1 MRMFQITVLAIA
13 LAGLTAP
20 AVADGD
26 PAKGEKVFRQC
37 KSCHDIGDKAK
48 NKIGP
53 ALNGI
58 FGTEAASVADFKYS
72 DAFLAKKKE
81 RLVWTEENLAAYLEK
96 PADFI
101 PGSKMTFAGL
111 RKEDQREDVIAYLKG
126 FK

>member
-1 MRMFQITVLAIA
+1 MRTFQITVLAIA

-58 FGTEAASVADFKYS
+58 VGTEIASVAGFKYS
-72 DAFLAKKKE
+72 DAFIAKKKE
-81 RLVWTEENLAAYLEK
+81 GLVWSEENLEAYLEK
-96 PADFI
+96 PADFL

-111 RKEDQREDVIAYLKG
+111 RKEDQREDVIA
-126 FK
+126 